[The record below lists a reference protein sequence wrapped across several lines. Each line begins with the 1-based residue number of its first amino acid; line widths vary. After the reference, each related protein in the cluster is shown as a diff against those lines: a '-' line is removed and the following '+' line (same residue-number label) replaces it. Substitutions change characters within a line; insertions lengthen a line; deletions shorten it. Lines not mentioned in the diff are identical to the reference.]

1 MHPDIIAALRL
12 ALAHHG
18 ALARRRRRY
27 AFGGGAYEAQQSPA
41 NLYTPQANRGP
52 SAPPQQGQMSNR
64 YSGGPENSGSG
75 GAQPYKWS
83 PLYPASGSG
92 TNIPYPAPPPGP
104 SGLLGS
110 GNSTSMPGTAAP
122 SYGWPF
128 PYSAMGDVNSNAGGS
143 GFGTGP
149 AAYSDQMMDVPPE
162 DPTGDWM

>member
-52 SAPPQQGQMSNR
+52 SASPQQGQAPDR
-64 YSGGPENSGSG
+64 YSGSPENLGSTT
-75 GAQPYKWS
+75 AQPYKWS

-104 SGLLGS
+104 Q
-110 GNSTSMPGTAAP
+110 SMLSQQSATNTPGAAP
-122 SYGWPF
+122 SYSWPF
-128 PYSAMGDVNSNAGGS
+128 PYSAMGDVNANYGSYNGGS
-143 GFGTGP
+143 ASGP
-149 AAYSDQMMDVPPE
+149 YQTMDVPPE

>member
-12 ALAHHG
+12 AFANHP
-18 ALARRRRRY
+18 AFARRRRRY

-52 SAPPQQGQMSNR
+52 SAPPQQGQMPNR
-64 YSGGPENSGSG
+64 YSGGPENAGSGS
-75 GAQPYKWS
+75 AQPYKWS

-104 SGLLGS
+104 QNMVGQQSAVSSQGGS
-110 GNSTSMPGTAAP
+110 P
-122 SYGWPF
+122 SYSWPF
-128 PYSAMGDVNSNAGGS
+128 PYSSMGDVNSNAGGT